1 MSQHSPDETEGS
13 STMKVEAAATAPA
26 TSQSLPR
33 CYAPPPPRLW
43 TCAVVAQF
51 LTGLLHRPVAAEEVQ
66 RRAVGL
72 GLSRH
77 PGGDLCFQSI
87 ARLFL
92 SAYRLPAH
100 IEEGTLPLMESHLAA
115 GRRSWVVL
123 RDPVSVCQVI
133 GLYREPFGE
142 VQVSIRDVGNPF
154 VVEQPLPAEVFV
166 ERWEALGCPLVV
178 AAACWDHLPPTGAVF
193 FGGLRDRDGSYR
205 WVTAECDT
213 DARGRILR
221 F

>member
-1 MSQHSPDETEGS
+1 
-13 STMKVEAAATAPA
+13 MKVEAVAAGLNTAK
-26 TSQSLPR
+26 SSSR
-33 CYAPPPPRLW
+33 CFAPPPPRLW
-43 TCAVVAQF
+43 TCTIVAQF
-51 LTGLLHRPVAAEEVQ
+51 LTGLLRRPVAAEEVQ

-92 SAYRLPAH
+92 SAYHLPAH
-100 IEEGTLPLMESHLAA
+100 IEEGTLPLLESHLAA
-115 GRRSWVVL
+115 GRRTWAVL
-123 RDPVSVCQVI
+123 RDEPTVYQII
-133 GLYREPFGE
+133 GLHQEPFGE
-142 VQVSIRDVGNPF
+142 LLISIRAVGNPF
-154 VVEQPLPAEVFV
+154 VVERLLPVEAFV
-166 ERWEALGCPLVV
+166 ERWREVGCPLVV
-178 AAACWDHLPPTGAVF
+178 AAAAWDDLPVTGAVF